1 MDQEL
6 ESLVGHCWQLLAA
19 AAGDRESPLRTPV
32 LASGVA
38 EARTTV
44 LRAADGKAR
53 TLAIFTDARS
63 GKAGQL
69 AADPRA
75 CLVFHDPK
83 DGVQLRAWGRAAL
96 HRQDEVAR
104 VHWESLPDFAR
115 RPYQSMPAPGAPRDT
130 PGSGIPDDG
139 DPDSGYPNYLV
150 IVVTVT
156 RLEWLRLVRGGNI
169 SARFDWD
176 GTGALSASWIVP

>member
-6 ESLVGHCWQLLAA
+6 ESLAAQCWRLLET

-32 LASGVA
+32 LASGSA

-44 LRAADGKAR
+44 LRVADGAAR
-53 TLAIFTDARS
+53 TLVIFTDARS
-63 GKAGQL
+63 GKARQL
-69 AADPRA
+69 SADPRV

-96 HRQDEVAR
+96 HRQDQVAR
-104 VHWESLPDFAR
+104 AHWESLPDFAR
-115 RPYQSMPAPGAPRDT
+115 RPYGSMPAPGALRDT
-130 PGSGIPDDG
+130 PGSGIPEHG
-139 DPDSGYPNYLV
+139 DPEAGYRNYLV
-150 IVVTVT
+150 IVITVT

-176 GTGALSASWIVP
+176 GSGALSGSWIVP